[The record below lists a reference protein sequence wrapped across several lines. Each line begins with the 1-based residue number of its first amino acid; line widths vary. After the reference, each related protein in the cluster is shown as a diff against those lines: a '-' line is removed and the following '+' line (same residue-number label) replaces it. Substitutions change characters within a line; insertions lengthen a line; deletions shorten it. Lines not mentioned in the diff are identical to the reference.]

1 MSRRTLV
8 IALVGI
14 ALAVVLGYLFR
25 PQPVAVD
32 LATVEQTPMRVT
44 IDEEGETRVREVYV
58 VSSPLSGR
66 IDRIEVHAG
75 DAVMAGVTVL
85 ATLQETEPTFLDLRS
100 RRRAEAALAAAEA
113 AHSLAAAERKRVLA
127 ELEYAR
133 AEWDRATAL
142 AERGT
147 ISQATLDRARL
158 ELSSREAALAS
169 ADAAQAMRQSQ
180 LDIARAELIDP
191 AAGGFDQPAGSGC
204 CVPVMAP
211 VDGHVLRVLR
221 ESEGVVASGEPLV
234 EIGDPHDLEI
244 VADLLSADAVKVAE
258 GADVLIEDWGGG
270 RSLTGRVRRVEPYGF
285 TKVSALGIEEQR
297 VNVLIDIVAPA
308 EDWRALGHGFRVE
321 TRIVVWSADVVLRLP
336 AGALF
341 RQGDTWAV
349 YVAAEGRAQRREVEL
364 GHFDDRGA
372 EVLSGIGDGEQ
383 VVLHPSDRVGDG
395 TRISQRPNG

>member
-1 MSRRTLV
+1 MSYRTLV
-8 IALVGI
+8 VAIVGI
-14 ALAVVLGYLFR
+14 AVVIVLGYLFR

-32 LATVEQTPMRVT
+32 LALVERAPMRVT
-44 IDEEGETRVREVYV
+44 IDEEGETRVRDVYV
-58 VSSPLSGR
+58 VSSPLPGR
-66 IDRIEVHAG
+66 IDRIEVRAG
-75 DAVMAGVTVL
+75 DAVTAGITVL
-85 ATLQETEPTFLDLRS
+85 ATLQESEPTFLDVRS

-113 AHSLAAAERKRVLA
+113 AHSLASAERKRVLA
-127 ELEYAR
+127 ELDYAR

-169 ADAAQAMRQSQ
+169 ADAAQAMRQSE

-191 AAGGFDQPAGSGC
+191 AAGGFDQPAGGGC

-234 EIGDPHDLEI
+234 EIGDPHNLEI
-244 VADLLSADAVKVAE
+244 VADLLSADAVTVAE
-258 GADVLIEDWGGG
+258 GAEVLIEGWGGDAA
-270 RSLTGRVRRVEPYGF
+270 LAGRVRRVEPYGF

-297 VNVLIDIVAPA
+297 VNVVMDIVAPA
-308 EDWRALGHGFRVE
+308 EAWRALGHGFRVE
-321 TRIVVWSADVVLRLP
+321 TRIVTWAAESVLRVP

-341 RQGDTWAV
+341 RQGDSWAV
-349 YVAAEGRAQRREVEL
+349 FVAGEGRALSRQVEL
-364 GHFDDRGA
+364 GHFDDHGA
-372 EVLSGIGDGEQ
+372 EVLSGIAEGEH
-383 VVLHPSDRVGDG
+383 VVLHPSDRLSDG
-395 TRISQRPNG
+395 TRISEWPHG